1 MIFVKISRIYMK
13 ISDYKVG
20 TTFETTAV
28 KRFNETHN
36 QVYYDSI
43 GIIKEHAY
51 MWGRKPEDVINI
63 KATIIEEDVLVD
75 ELMKGNSG
83 YDHNSIDYF
92 GQIDFEKGLDNLSIG
107 LIYHN
112 IKCYFICFPYGAD
125 CYRFW
130 SDDHKNFETGEYIH
144 KKGDRRRMNVRL
156 KIEEI

>member
-1 MIFVKISRIYMK
+1 MK
-13 ISDYKVG
+13 ISDYKIG

-51 MWGRKPEDVINI
+51 MWGSKPEDVIKV

-75 ELMKGNSG
+75 KLMKNNSG
-83 YDHNSIDYF
+83 YDTNSIDYF

-107 LIYHN
+107 LVYHN
-112 IKCYFICFPYGAD
+112 IKCYFMQVFFY
-125 CYRFW
+125 FL
-130 SDDHKNFETGEYIH
+130 F
-144 KKGDRRRMNVRL
+144 
-156 KIEEI
+156 KILQFIKPIYL

>member
-28 KRFNETHN
+28 KRIHKTLN
-36 QVYYDSI
+36 QVYYESI

-51 MWGRKPEDVINI
+51 MWGRKPEDVIKV

-75 ELMKGNSG
+75 KLMKNNSG
-83 YDHNSIDYF
+83 YDTNSIDYF
-92 GQIDFEKGLDNLSIG
+92 GQIDFENGLEDLKII

-130 SDDHKNFETGEYIH
+130 SEDYKDFETGKYIH